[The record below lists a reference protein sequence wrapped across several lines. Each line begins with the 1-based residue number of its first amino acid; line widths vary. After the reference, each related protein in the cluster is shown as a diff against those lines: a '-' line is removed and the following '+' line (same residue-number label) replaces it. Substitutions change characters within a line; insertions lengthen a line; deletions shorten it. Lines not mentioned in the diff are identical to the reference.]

1 MEFKDLPISIQEMAA
16 DVIRSQLARNP
27 MILVDKVFIR
37 NLSNHVRNSFT
48 GLYSYSFANNGCID
62 NSAKKIAE
70 TTVQNI
76 NTKPTEEE
84 IDQFAHDAG
93 LKNKKEK
100 SPYAG
105 NMFVYDNLIRIRGE
119 IPAEYLLRAHQT
131 LLNNLET
138 EVFDGNTNGSFVV
151 SALAKEQDPDNRRNV
166 ATWLFSNK
174 AAALEAAVCICDMF
188 KTDRKYNLDV
198 YSYIYAEHYPLW
210 IDWQLSGTLF
220 KN

>member
-1 MEFKDLPISIQEMAA
+1 MEFKDLPIPFQEMAA
-16 DVIRSQLARNP
+16 NIVRSQLAA
-27 MILVDKVFIR
+27 LD
-37 NLSNHVRNSFT
+37 LSTVEKEAIDNMVRNVRDAFT
-48 GLYSYSFANNGCID
+48 GLYFCASVNKHDPESV
-62 NSAKKIAE
+62 AKKIAE
-70 TTVQNI
+70 ATAQNI

-119 IPAEYLLRAHQT
+119 IPTEYLARIHQALRE
-131 LLNNLET
+131 NLEMD
-138 EVFDGNTNGSFVV
+138 VFDGNTNGFFVV
-151 SALAKEQDPDNRRNV
+151 SGPAGALERNV

-174 AAALEAAVCICDMF
+174 AAALEAAACICDLLR
-188 KTDRKYNLDV
+188 TDRKYNLDV

-210 IDWQLSGTLF
+210 INW
-220 KN
+220 

>member
-27 MILVDKVFIR
+27 MILVDKLFIR

-48 GLYSYSFANNGCID
+48 GLYSYSFTNNHCVE
-62 NSAKKIAE
+62 NKAKLIAE
-70 TTVQNI
+70 TTAQNI

-93 LKNKKEK
+93 LKNKEEK

-119 IPAEYLLRAHQT
+119 IPLNTWQKFTRHYL
-131 LLNNLET
+131 
-138 EVFDGNTNGSFVV
+138 
-151 SALAKEQDPDNRRNV
+151 KI
-166 ATWLFSNK
+166 WK
-174 AAALEAAVCICDMF
+174 
-188 KTDRKYNLDV
+188 RKYLMATPTAP
-198 YSYIYAEHYPLW
+198 SW
-210 IDWQLSGTLF
+210 CQLSQKSGIKIIAGMLLHGYSATKLPPWKLRRVF
-220 KN
+220 ATC

>member
-27 MILVDKVFIR
+27 MILVDKLFIR

-48 GLYSYSFANNGCID
+48 GLYSYSFTNNHCVE
-62 NSAKKIAE
+62 NKAKLIAE

-76 NTKPTEEE
+76 NTKPTEDE
-84 IDQFAHDAG
+84 IDQPASEQ
-93 LKNKKEK
+93 KKEK

-119 IPAEYLLRAHQT
+119 IPTEYLARIHQA
-131 LLNNLET
+131 LLKNLET

-151 SALAKEQDPDNRRNV
+151 SALTKEWDTDNRRNV

-174 AAALEAAVCICDMF
+174 AAALEAAACICGLLR
-188 KTDRKYNLDV
+188 TDRKYNLDV

-210 IDWQLSGTLF
+210 IDWF
-220 KN
+220 KG

>member
-1 MEFKDLPISIQEMAA
+1 MEFKDLPLSIQEIAA
-16 DVIRSQLARNP
+16 QTLRQHLNELALESVTKKDTDNMARN
-27 MILVDKVFIR
+27 
-37 NLSNHVRNSFT
+37 VRDAFT
-48 GLYSYSFANNGCID
+48 GLYFCASVNKHDSE
-62 NSAKKIAE
+62 SVAKKIAE
-70 TTVQNI
+70 TTAQNI

-84 IDQFAHDAG
+84 INQFAHDAG

-119 IPAEYLLRAHQT
+119 IPTEYLARTHQA
-131 LLNNLET
+131 LLKNLET

-151 SALAKEQDPDNRRNV
+151 STLAKEWDTDNRWNV

-174 AAALEAAVCICDMF
+174 AAALEAAACICDLLR
-188 KTDRKYNLDV
+188 TDRKYNLDV

-210 IDWQLSGTLF
+210 INW
-220 KN
+220 